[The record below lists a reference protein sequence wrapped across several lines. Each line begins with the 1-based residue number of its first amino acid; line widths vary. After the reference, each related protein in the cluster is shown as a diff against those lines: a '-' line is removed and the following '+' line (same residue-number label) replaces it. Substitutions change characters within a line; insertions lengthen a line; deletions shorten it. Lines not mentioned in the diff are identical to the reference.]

1 MMFFSF
7 TAPALLEPDA
17 DTDAVLSA
25 SDVFYNASRESLER
39 LVKIKKLV
47 LWLKA
52 EMEKSGLPTKEG
64 LILDGEGGGW
74 FFDVASNEGSVMCIV
89 SNLDGDG
96 TRISLNLTEMG
107 SAAEAVARA
116 VEALLKRS
124 SQIVGLEVDAP

>member
-52 EMEKSGLPTKEG
+52 EMEKSGGESGVRRNRTPTTR
-64 LILDGEGGGW
+64 IR
-74 FFDVASNEGSVMCIV
+74 V
-89 SNLDGDG
+89 G
-96 TRISLNLTEMG
+96 TRCPARPRTA
-107 SAAEAVARA
+107 SA
-116 VEALLKRS
+116 
-124 SQIVGLEVDAP
+124 SQF